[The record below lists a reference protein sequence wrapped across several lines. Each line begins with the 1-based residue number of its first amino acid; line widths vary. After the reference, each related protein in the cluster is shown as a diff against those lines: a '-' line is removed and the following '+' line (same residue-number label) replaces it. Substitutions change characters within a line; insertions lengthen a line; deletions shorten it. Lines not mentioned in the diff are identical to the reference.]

1 MLVSWRGS
9 TQLTAVCLL
18 FHWSH
23 GEGVHTVQYSTVHCS
38 SVRILGSC
46 KSKTNKKLP
55 FIVLNMPIS
64 HIVAEFK
71 PTIYINITN
80 KIVFALNGIIFKLFP
95 IYSHT
100 EQHIPV
106 QSRAG
111 VLCLL
116 KLWVPHGTWSSP
128 LNSKSVLSLVAWL
141 QNYMMPRHCGLWVN
155 SSVHCVQCLEK
166 PFLNS
171 RINDFLTKHSLV
183 Q

>member
-1 MLVSWRGS
+1 MKFA
-9 TQLTAVCLL
+9 AVC
-18 FHWSH
+18 
-23 GEGVHTVQYSTVHCS
+23 TVLCLGLAVQARPQGAKPTVH
-38 SVRILGSC
+38 GD
-46 KSKTNKKLP
+46 P
-55 FIVLNMPIS
+55 APAS
-64 HIVAEFK
+64 HTADFK
-71 PTIYINITN
+71 PTVYINITN
-80 KIVFALNGIIFKLFP
+80 KIVYALNGIIFKLFP

-116 KLWVPHGTWSSP
+116 KLGVPHGTWSSP

-141 QNYMMPRHCGLWVN
+141 QNYLMPRHCGLWVN